1 MRNIRLSLLTITVAL
16 FALACATQTAQQTAN
31 LNTTAPPA
39 SPAASVDEFAAA
51 KAKYDKLCSDC
62 HGKTGDGGIVQID
75 DKKLKVPS
83 LKIGHALMH
92 SDQQLVKQVLDGGEG
107 MPAFKDKVSTAEA
120 AELIRFVRHEFQAK

>member
-1 MRNIRLSLLTITVAL
+1 MAL
-16 FALACATQTAQQTAN
+16 FALACASQTTQQTAN
-31 LNTTAPPA
+31 TNTTAPTA

-51 KAKYDKLCSDC
+51 KAKYNKLCSDC

-83 LKIGHALMH
+83 LKVGHVLTH
-92 SDQQLVKQVLDGGEG
+92 SDQQLVKQVLDGGDG

-120 AELIRFVRHEFQAK
+120 AELVRFVRHTFQEK